1 MPDSLAETGQD
12 REPSDPPCRLA
23 TRLTE
28 LPGTNRQRFL
38 DACRCRTVDRPPFWL
53 MRQAGRA
60 LPEYRQLKQRHSFL
74 ELVRTPDLA
83 AEITLQPIRRFQ
95 YDAAIL
101 FSDILV
107 IAEALGQPYGF
118 RDTGGIEMAFAIR
131 STAEIDRLEVSAVR
145 ERLAYMAEAL
155 RLVKRQLGGQTALIG
170 FAGAPWTL
178 SNFMLEGGSAP
189 EFTRARALLENE
201 PKLYHHL
208 AEKLSAAIADCL
220 LMQIDAGAEAVQIF
234 DTLAGSLGDARFVEA
249 SARWLGEI
257 IERIGG
263 RVPVILFAK
272 GINQS
277 WSVLA
282 QMGADVLSVDAS
294 VRLSSLRAQL
304 PPRIA
309 IQGNLDPAWLRTTP
323 AQVRAATRQMLEEM
337 RGCRGYIF
345 NLGHGVPPDAALE
358 HLDALAQ
365 TVRGFA

>member
-155 RLVKRQLGGQTALIG
+155 RLSPQEPSLHYLHGLMLADGGAAPRAIAEFREAVRLGPTTPLAERARQRIAALGG
-170 FAGAPWTL
+170 
-178 SNFMLEGGSAP
+178 
-189 EFTRARALLENE
+189 R
-201 PKLYHHL
+201 
-208 AEKLSAAIADCL
+208 
-220 LMQIDAGAEAVQIF
+220 
-234 DTLAGSLGDARFVEA
+234 
-249 SARWLGEI
+249 
-257 IERIGG
+257 
-263 RVPVILFAK
+263 
-272 GINQS
+272 
-277 WSVLA
+277 
-282 QMGADVLSVDAS
+282 
-294 VRLSSLRAQL
+294 
-304 PPRIA
+304 
-309 IQGNLDPAWLRTTP
+309 
-323 AQVRAATRQMLEEM
+323 
-337 RGCRGYIF
+337 
-345 NLGHGVPPDAALE
+345 
-358 HLDALAQ
+358 
-365 TVRGFA
+365 